1 MGTPNR
7 GGFGGAVGRAG
18 TTRKRRGASIAD
30 IRAVRGGLGY
40 GGCDGSGT
48 PAGHFTVVD
57 GTLVSTQEGTNRF
70 MPRASARLI
79 LLAANSGFGGL
90 PSRSLACPLWAVCP
104 SKPTRPTPC
113 QPMSA
118 RGTEEMI
125 DWTRQ
130 MVGLLEQG

>member
-1 MGTPNR
+1 MNR
-7 GGFGGAVGRAG
+7 NHLIGAAAVTVAALIAARSWTVVHAQVAPA
-18 TTRKRRGASIAD
+18 ASEPAP
-30 IRAVRGGLGY
+30 A
-40 GGCDGSGT
+40 T
-48 PAGHFTVVD
+48 PAVPAFPKGAPYQI
-57 GTLVSTQEGTNRF
+57 QEGTNRF